1 MNWKEISEK
10 YPKAFN
16 KFFKWYWPN
25 ERQSFDGND
34 LYFCQTVGDENYAEC
49 SIPYESFCEIRKF
62 YDFFDEQEIFIEIE
76 FYPIPESPKKPW
88 TCNGTIFEG
97 NDLHL
102 KWCSEEYI
110 KRSDAEE
117 ATFMKAFEILEK
129 ELNKKHGNKIKK
141 NKKQ

>member
-10 YPKAFN
+10 YPKAFYELLIWFITSSEYKREFAIDLLN
-16 KFFKWYWPN
+16 EDDKFKK
-25 ERQSFDGND
+25 S
-34 LYFCQTVGDENYAEC
+34 
-49 SIPYESFCEIRKF
+49 PYEYFKYNYLTAYEDFSWDYRNL

-110 KRSDAEE
+110 KRSDEEE
-117 ATFMKAFEILEK
+117 ATFIKAFEILEEK
-129 ELNKKHGNKIKK
+129 LK
-141 NKKQ
+141 

>member
-10 YPKAFN
+10 YPKAFYELLIWFITSSEYKREFAIDLLN
-16 KFFKWYWPN
+16 EDDKFKKSPYKYFKY
-25 ERQSFDGND
+25 
-34 LYFCQTVGDENYAEC
+34 NYLTA
-49 SIPYESFCEIRKF
+49 YEDFSWNYRNL

-117 ATFMKAFEILEK
+117 ATFIKAFEILEEK
-129 ELNKKHGNKIKK
+129 LK
-141 NKKQ
+141 

>member
-10 YPKAFN
+10 YPKAFYELLIWFITSSEYKREFAIDLLN
-16 KFFKWYWPN
+16 EDDKFKKSSYEYFKY
-25 ERQSFDGND
+25 
-34 LYFCQTVGDENYAEC
+34 NYLTA
-49 SIPYESFCEIRKF
+49 YEDFSWNYRNL

-117 ATFMKAFEILEK
+117 ATFIKAFEILEEK
-129 ELNKKHGNKIKK
+129 LK
-141 NKKQ
+141 